1 MIAAQGSPKAAPD
14 QAGDP
19 APGGSQPNR
28 KNIIPLYNFAPKITL
43 GILKFTSKL
52 PQGGHKYE
60 IKTTQNERRRFNHQN
75 A

>member
-43 GILKFTSKL
+43 GILKAHLKV
-52 PQGGHKYE
+52 
-60 IKTTQNERRRFNHQN
+60 TTRRTQVYGQTKKNEG
-75 A
+75 